1 MREVVTNSPSAG
13 ANSKCIPRPMKPS
26 LIMEPPQV
34 ETVDGSRT
42 WRGAKLG
49 MAGDQHLALP
59 LIQDAVP
66 AILGLQFQSCSFW

>member
-13 ANSKCIPRPMKPS
+13 ANSRCIPRPMKPS
-26 LIMEPPQV
+26 LIMEPPPGG
-34 ETVDGSRT
+34 TVDAGRT
-42 WRGAKLG
+42 WERAKLG

-66 AILGLQFQSCSFW
+66 AILGLQFQSCSFR